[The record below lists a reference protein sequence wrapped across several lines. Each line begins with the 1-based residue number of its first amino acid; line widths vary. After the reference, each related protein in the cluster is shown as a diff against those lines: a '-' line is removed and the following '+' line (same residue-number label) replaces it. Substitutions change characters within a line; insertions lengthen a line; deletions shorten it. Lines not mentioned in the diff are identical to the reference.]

1 MEHSMQILHSQE
13 EIKKRVISLAEEI
26 RVSVSP
32 DNLTVVGMLDDSFV
46 FFADL
51 IRALDLSVK
60 CGFLKVMRRQQGE
73 QTELLYLSE
82 FEPHGEDI
90 LLVGA
95 VVSTGVTLEYVM
107 KHLQSRNVKSL
118 RTCMLVDKP
127 GDRRVDVRPD
137 FTAFQNEVGYLFG
150 YGLGLDNQY
159 RHLPYLAVKK

>member
-51 IRALDLSVK
+51 IRALDLSVN

-127 GDRRVDVRPD
+127 GERRVDVRPD

>member
-1 MEHSMQILHSQE
+1 MEHSIQVRHTQE
-13 EIKKRVISLAEEI
+13 EIQKRVISLAEEI
-26 RVSVSP
+26 RVRVSP

-51 IRALDLSVK
+51 IRALDLSVN

-73 QTELLYLSE
+73 QTEILYLSE

-95 VVSTGVTLEYVM
+95 VASTGVTLEYVM
-107 KHLQSRNVKSL
+107 KHLESRNVKSL

-127 GDRRVDVRPD
+127 RDRRVDVQPD
-137 FTAFQNEVGYLFG
+137 FTAFPNEEGYLFG

-159 RHLPYLAVKK
+159 RHLPYLAVRK

>member
-26 RVSVSP
+26 RVSISP
-32 DNLTVVGMLDDSFV
+32 DNLTVVGMLDDAFV

-51 IRALDLSVK
+51 IRALDLAVN
-60 CGFLKVMRRQQGE
+60 CGFLKVLRRQQGE
-73 QTELLYLSE
+73 QTEILYLSE
-82 FEPHGEDI
+82 FEPRGEDI

-95 VVSTGVTLEYVM
+95 VASTGVTLEYVM
-107 KHLQSRNVKSL
+107 KHLESRNVKSL

-127 GDRRVDVRPD
+127 GERRVDVRPD